1 MPPTA
6 SAAFPPHRALVPAI
20 RIVVVTIGLALLA
33 LLALIALIARPAV
46 AVADLAAP
54 IYLPVLLAADPLAPT
69 PLPTPTSTSEPA
81 SPLTVAD
88 AVVLS
93 DPNDVRDIA
102 VDGAT
107 GDVWAATY
115 GGVVRWEA
123 GGVTASVTTDV
134 DDLWLAADDVAVG
147 PNGDIW
153 AVTDQGAAKRTANGM
168 WTAVQPPPLPTP
180 FDGGRTEPATPRSV
194 AVEADGDV
202 LIGLDDGVAKLSP
215 AGRWSHMLGFQD
227 AIDRIVPMWNGDV
240 WLSTPFDHAAPL
252 HQVRANGQRR
262 RFEMFRDE
270 LQVQRPVDIAAAPGG
285 DVWVLDA
292 LGPPV
297 VVDAIDPAAGDSA
310 WRPVPLGDLDARLR
324 EVSRP
329 GPLRRLAFDAAGAPV
344 IAAEGA
350 LMLGRGAGA
359 ASSWSALAV
368 DDGPLA
374 PLRELRALA
383 TTPDGAVWVG
393 GSGGIAVRSPS
404 GGVTRRAARG
414 LASNH
419 VTAIALAPDSVWF
432 GTRYG
437 ADRLAPDGELTHV
450 DVVADDDVAP
460 PGPADARV
468 DAIVAAPDGAL
479 WFGTP
484 RGVVRRAADGAMMTF
499 GVADGLVDP
508 HTNALAFG
516 ADGSLWCASGQAG
529 QAADGRGAVGV
540 SRRLPDGTWV
550 RYGFD
555 DGLPALE
562 PTVILPR
569 RDGSVWVGFDT
580 RLAWR
585 DQPFGARNMAF
596 HRPESG
602 WTRVAPPEPLIQDA
616 VYALAETPDGALW
629 VVSARGLSRLAADGR
644 WTTYADQ
651 PHWRFGATRDAAA
664 LAAEADGTLWVGARS
679 HPLRARRADGGWG
692 EIADGPA
699 LGAVSEIAVAPGG
712 RVWVGTAERGARGFD
727 RVP

>member
-1 MPPTA
+1 MRPSTTPA
-6 SAAFPPHRALVPAI
+6 DRALVPAI
-20 RIVVVTIGLALLA
+20 RNAVFSSAPALLALLA
-33 LLALIALIARPAV
+33 LLARPAV
-46 AVADLAAP
+46 ATAATP
-54 IYLPVLLAADPLAPT
+54 IYLPILLAADPIAPT
-69 PLPTPTSTSEPA
+69 PLPTPTSTPEPS
-81 SPLTVAD
+81 SPLAVAD
-88 AVVLS
+88 AVVLVN
-93 DPNDVRDIA
+93 PNDVRDLA
-102 VDGAT
+102 VDDAT

-115 GGVVRWEA
+115 GGVVRWA
-123 GGVTASVTTDV
+123 SGGVTATVTTDV

-147 PNGDIW
+147 PNGDVW
-153 AVTDQGAAKRTANGM
+153 AVTDRGAAKRAADGT

-180 FDGGRTEPATPRSV
+180 VHGGRTEPATPRSV
-194 AVEADGDV
+194 AVAAGGDV

-215 AGRWSHMLGFQD
+215 DGRWSHMLGFQN
-227 AIDRIVPMWNGDV
+227 AIDRIVPMLNGDV
-240 WLSTPFDHAAPL
+240 WLSSPFDHAAPL

-297 VVDAIDPAAGDSA
+297 VVDAIDPAAVDST
-310 WRPVPLGDLDARLR
+310 WRTVPLGDLDARLR
-324 EVSRP
+324 DVSRP

-350 LMLGRGAGA
+350 LMLGGAAGA
-359 ASSWSALAV
+359 AAPWSAMAV
-368 DDGPLA
+368 DGGPLA

-393 GSGGIAVRSPS
+393 GSGGIAVRGPS
-404 GGVTRRAARG
+404 GALTRRSAPG

-419 VTAIALAPDSVWF
+419 ITALALAPDGVWF
-432 GTRYG
+432 GSRFG
-437 ADRLAPDGELTHV
+437 ADRLAPDGKLTHI
-450 DVVADDDVAP
+450 DVVAADDGTPLD
-460 PGPADARV
+460 PADARV
-468 DAIVAAPDGAL
+468 DAIVAAPDGTL

-484 RGVVRRAADGAMMTF
+484 RGVVRRTADGAMTTF
-499 GVADGLVDP
+499 GVNDGLVDP

-529 QAADGRGAVGV
+529 RAADGRGAVGV
-540 SRRLPDGTWV
+540 SRRLADGTWI

-562 PTVILPR
+562 PTAILPR

-585 DQPFGARNMAF
+585 DQPFGARNMAY
-596 HRPESG
+596 HRPETG
-602 WTRVAPPEPLIQDA
+602 WTRVAPPEPLIRDA

-629 VVSARGLSRLAADGR
+629 VMSARGLSRLAPDGR

-651 PHWRFGATRDAAA
+651 SPWRFGATRDAAA
-664 LAAEADGTLWVGARS
+664 LAAGPDGTLWVGARS
-679 HPLRARRADGGWG
+679 HPLRARRSDNGWG
-692 EIADGPA
+692 EVVGGPT
-699 LGAVSEIAVAPGG
+699 LGAVSEIAVAPDG
-712 RVWVGTAERGARGFD
+712 RVWVGTAERGVRGFEWG
-727 RVP
+727 P